1 MRMGDYVV
9 YRIRNTVR
17 VGKWVSINKKHRA
30 IIKSL
35 EKGNET
41 YITRNMNLILSLDD
55 LFVKYGLKTP
65 EKAVKARKMGRPKST
80 YLSIEERL

>member
-17 VGKWVSINKKHRA
+17 VGKWVNINQKHRA

-55 LFVKYGLKTP
+55 LFIKYGLKTP
-65 EKAVKARKMGRPKST
+65 EMGATKRKRGRPKST